1 MKGQRSILLS
11 LVLPVVMTLALI
23 GLTGCTII
31 IGEVPLPPEESPEE
45 QPPPGEEVALESPPE
60 EVRIAFTADRTHLQP
75 GECAMLEWSV
85 EGGFGVELDGQPVE
99 KSGQMEVCPEETTPY
114 RLGVDTG
121 ETMEERE
128 VVVGVEGAGE
138 PPPEGEGIE
147 FINLVVEPDVIPA
160 GECAMLFWEVMPPGE
175 WLVLLDGQEVPHVG
189 EQEVC
194 PGNTT
199 TYELLVEAPD
209 GPQERTVT
217 LHIEG
222 EPEPEQPPEG
232 EGVEFINLEVEPDA
246 IPAGAC
252 AMLFWEVVPPGE
264 WPVLLN
270 GQEVPP
276 VGEQEVCPGDTTTYE
291 LLVEAPGGP
300 QVRTVT
306 LHVEGGSGPGPSP
319 ASPATP
325 TPPSASPATP
335 TPPSAPPAGPTPPG
349 CPGPPVIASFTANP
363 STITAGQSSTLSWG
377 AVTNATSAT
386 IDQGIG
392 GVATPGSVVVKPTK
406 TTTYVLTA
414 TGCGG
419 TTTKQVT
426 VNVTGSP
433 TATPWTT
440 DLALTDLYPD
450 KLKNG
455 TVYGRITNRG
465 PGTCKNV
472 EIQFSCSWVKTAYGA
487 TFGLNESIGPR
498 KLTITSLSPGQ
509 TASFNTYITVDIT
522 QFWYDMTC
530 QLHVGFNDPDPANNT
545 YKEKLAK

>member
-1 MKGQRSILLS
+1 MKSQKSIPFGLLS
-11 LVLPVVMTLALI
+11 LVLPIVTALALI
-23 GLTGCTII
+23 GLAGCTII
-31 IGEVPLPPEESPEE
+31 IGEAPS
-45 QPPPGEEVALESPPE
+45 PPGEPPAEQPLGEGPPDEVQ
-60 EVRIAFTADRTHLQP
+60 ITFTADHTNLQP
-75 GECAMLEWSV
+75 GECTMLQWRV
-85 EGGFGVELDGQPVE
+85 QGGFGVELNGQPVE
-99 KSGQMEVCPEETTPY
+99 RAGQTEVCPEETTPY
-114 RLGVDTG
+114 WLGVDTG

-128 VVVGVEGAGE
+128 VMIIVEGVGE
-138 PPPEGEGIE
+138 PPPPEEHPPEGQPPEDEGVE
-147 FINLVVEPDVIPA
+147 FVNLVVEPDVIPA
-160 GECAMLFWEVMPPGE
+160 GGCAMLFWEVIPPGE
-175 WLVLLDGQEVPHVG
+175 WPVLLNGQEVPHIG
-189 EQEVC
+189 EEEVC
-194 PGNTT
+194 PGDTT
-199 TYELLVEAPD
+199 TYELLVEAPG

-217 LHIEG
+217 LHVEG

-232 EGVEFINLEVEPDA
+232 EGVEFINLIVEPDV
-246 IPAGAC
+246 IPTGGC

-270 GQEVPP
+270 GQEVPH
-276 VGEQEVCPGDTTTYE
+276 VGEEEVCPGDTTTYE

-300 QVRTVT
+300 QERTVT
-306 LHVEGGSGPGPSP
+306 LHVEGEPPPEPPP
-319 ASPATP
+319 APPATP
-325 TPPSASPATP
+325 TS
-335 TPPSAPPAGPTPPG
+335 PSAPPAGPTPPG

-377 AVTNATSAT
+377 AVTNATGAV

-392 GVATPGSVVVKPTK
+392 GVATPGSVAVKPTK
-406 TTTYVLTA
+406 TTTYLLTA

-433 TATPWTT
+433 TPTPWTT

-450 KLKNG
+450 KLKGG

-465 PGTCKNV
+465 PGTCTNV
-472 EIQFSCSWVKTAYGA
+472 QIQFSCSWIKTAYGA

-530 QLHVGFNDPDPANNT
+530 SIQVPFNDPNTVNNS